1 MAFQQN
7 NSQNSL
13 TRVLVILIAAVLVLI
28 VLRLA
33 GCIGGE
39 PDSADEMASAE
50 TSTEAQIASTDAQAS
65 TDQSGASGQA
75 DASLNPTSISSVG
88 STAASDAQASATPA
102 DYANI
107 DESALQNL
115 LGKKV
120 TKALMKKAQTNEDAA
135 WIAANYQSYEQY
147 GQDQQVKLLT
157 LAPKET
163 QALTFVR
170 NYTESETEASAG
182 CDTLR
187 SGAMPELYQWDTRWA
202 WVKYSEHCIGT
213 SGCGVTALAMVYQ
226 GLTGDTSKSPYDLS
240 VDSVEN
246 DYVHSGTDPDFYAFE
261 AEKLGL
267 TCEEVSVSSSNLK
280 SALKKGSI
288 VIINMGPGDFT
299 TGGHYIVAYAV
310 DGLGK
315 LHVRDPYSAVN
326 TAKTWDLDS
335 VVSQAKRLF
344 VFSK

>member
-1 MAFQQN
+1 MAVQGNNPQN
-7 NSQNSL
+7 QI
-13 TRVLVILIAAVLVLI
+13 TRILVILIAVVLVVI
-28 VLRLA
+28 VLRLV
-33 GCIGGE
+33 GCIGG
-39 PDSADEMASAE
+39 DSND
-50 TSTEAQIASTDAQAS
+50 D
-65 TDQSGASGQA
+65 TDQAATQDTATQVQDGSSSQSDTNESGSQ
-75 DASLNPTSISSVG
+75 LTSQSSD
-88 STAASDAQASATPA
+88 SSSQEDRSSSDATPA
-102 DYANI
+102 EYSNI

-120 TKALMKKAQTNEDAA
+120 CKALMSKAKTNEDAA
-135 WIAANYQSYEQY
+135 WIAAHYQDYQQY
-147 GQDQQVKLLT
+147 GEDQQIKLLT
-157 LAPKET
+157 LASKET
-163 QALTFVR
+163 QALNFVR
-170 NYTESETEASAG
+170 NYTESETQASG
-182 CDTLR
+182 SCDAIR
-187 SGAMPELYQWDTRWA
+187 DGAMPELYQWDTRWA

-261 AEKLGL
+261 AKKLGL
-267 TCEEVSVSSSNLK
+267 SCEEVSVSSSNLK

-288 VIINMGPGDFT
+288 VIINVGPGDFT

>member
-1 MAFQQN
+1 MESMAFQQN

-39 PDSADEMASAE
+39 SDSVDEVAGAE
-50 TSTEAQIASTDAQAS
+50 TSTEVQAS
-65 TDQSGASGQA
+65 EASGQ
-75 DASLNPTSISSVG
+75 SGTEQV
-88 STAASDAQASATPA
+88 ASATPA

-147 GQDQQVKLLT
+147 GQDQQIKLLT
-157 LAPKET
+157 LASKET
-163 QALTFVR
+163 EALAFVR

-182 CDTLR
+182 CNTLR
-187 SGAMPELYQWDTRWA
+187 AGAMPELYQWDTRWA

-267 TCEEVSVSSSNLK
+267 ECEEVSVSSSNLK

-288 VIINMGPGDFT
+288 VIINVGPGDFT

-326 TAKTWDLDS
+326 TAKTWDVDS
-335 VVSQAKRLF
+335 VVGQAKRLF